1 MTVYESRQLNYDS
14 TGYTIQSIMILFSQ
28 LKITATCSLHT
39 VLLSNIL
46 QSYHVKI
53 NMSTQA
59 EGTRSAFVI
68 LLKDSEWVQTV
79 LPV

>member
-1 MTVYESRQLNYDS
+1 M
-14 TGYTIQSIMILFSQ
+14 QS
-28 LKITATCSLHT
+28 AYT

-46 QSYHVKI
+46 QSYHVNI

-68 LLKDSEWVQTV
+68 LLKDSEWAQTV